1 MHLVLNRPAL
11 IKVFE
16 SQEQLNLTRWVP
28 PSNQFATPA
37 EEVATLPGYRA
48 EKEEDIAEAQSLL
61 EEAGFAD
68 GLAEVDFLCASVPGH
83 SQLLGPAI
91 QDQLLRNLNV
101 QTTIRTQERS
111 LLSEEMRNGNFTL
124 VLSTVGSP
132 ISDFSPLANQYLK
145 SGGSSNFIN
154 YSSETFDDLLD
165 RSNQKLDDETRG
177 QLIAEMEDLL
187 DQESPML
194 MLGYT
199 DQRVM
204 WNVRMKGLALEL
216 RDHWENGRVE
226 TAWLE
231 QS

>member
-1 MHLVLNRPAL
+1 MSVQRPLLRAPASRIRSTRTSAAFGSYCVYVNCAVEPFTDPRVRRAMHLVLNRPAL

-124 VLSTVGSP
+124 VLSTCLLYT
-132 ISDFSPLANQYLK
+132 SDAA
-145 SGGSSNFIN
+145 
-154 YSSETFDDLLD
+154 DDL
-165 RSNQKLDDETRG
+165 TRV
-177 QLIAEMEDLL
+177 DL
-187 DQESPML
+187 
-194 MLGYT
+194 G
-199 DQRVM
+199 
-204 WNVRMKGLALEL
+204 
-216 RDHWENGRVE
+216 GRRIIKKKKKKKKIK
-226 TAWLE
+226 
-231 QS
+231 